1 MTLKVKSLVA
11 QSCPTLCDPMDCRL
25 PGSSVHGIFQ
35 GRVLDEL
42 PFPSPVD
49 LPDPGMEPRSLT
61 LYADTLPSEPP
72 ENSLFN
78 HNSFFKGLIS
88 KNDYILRY
96 SGLEIQHMNL
106 GETHLSP

>member
-1 MTLKVKSLVA
+1 MTQSLFPWLTDSHFLLVSSDGFSLVYLHSYFLLIKA
-11 QSCPTLCDPMDCRL
+11 P
-25 PGSSVHGIFQ
+25 VI
-35 GRVLDEL
+35 LDWS
-42 PFPSPVD
+42 FY
-49 LPDPGMEPRSLT
+49 MI
-61 LYADTLPSEPP
+61 
-72 ENSLFN
+72 LFN